1 MDEFLDSFLYI
12 LISIVVLVV
21 SAIRGGKKQKEA
33 RKNIPDVRGYDPM
46 EDEETSRDEFDFRS
60 LFEEVEEQP
69 ETAPPPVRRMD
80 HTASMPK
87 EHAQKEFLEGK
98 SDLTESYVGKPTHEK
113 EERDSNAVFSKEV
126 EASFADPNQIRDEI
140 AKGSIVGEGEDKRQK
155 QKIAFDVREAIIYA
169 EILNRKYT

>member
-33 RKNIPDVRGYDPM
+33 RKNIPSVKGYDPM
-46 EDEETSRDEFDFRS
+46 EDEEEAHDEFDFRS
-60 LFEEVEEQP
+60 LFEDVEEKP
-69 ETAPPPVRRMD
+69 ETAPPPVRKMD

-87 EHAQKEFLEGK
+87 EYAQKEFLEGE
-98 SDLTESYVGKPTHEK
+98 SELTESYVGEPVPEK
-113 EERDSNAVFSKEV
+113 EKQDSNAVFSKEV

-140 AKGSIVGEGEDKRQK
+140 AEGSIVGEGEDKRQK
-155 QKIAFDVREAIIYA
+155 QKIAFDGRQAIIYS

>member
-21 SAIRGGKKQKEA
+21 SAIRGSKKQKEA
-33 RKNIPDVRGYDPM
+33 RRNIPDVRGYDPM
-46 EDEETSRDEFDFRS
+46 EDEETARDEFDFRS
-60 LFEEVEEQP
+60 LFEDVEEKP

-87 EHAQKEFLEGK
+87 EYAQKEFLEGD
-98 SDLTESYVGKPTHEK
+98 SNLTESYVGKPPPEK
-113 EERDSNAVFSKEV
+113 EKRDSNGVFSKEV
-126 EASFADPNQIRDEI
+126 EASFADPNQIRDKI
-140 AKGSIVGEGEDKRQK
+140 AEGSIVGEGEEKREK
-155 QKIAFDVREAIIYA
+155 KKIAFDVRQAIIYS